1 MTNPQ
6 TIQAGGFDYRVVF
19 EDPAIPFEPFQALVR
34 SVALDET
41 TGLPLRI
48 QFTALPDQPFARGK
62 TAPDGLFCLMGY
74 PSQVLPDHANSAA
87 VLTLTLRAPGY
98 RDQPVSVN
106 VPAGAPLPIVA
117 PVVRM
122 RRVPVRLMGRI
133 TIDDTDRSPIA
144 GASVIS
150 VVDPDSPPPP
160 ESTELLRAPLR
171 FNHAPGINAQQR
183 VLNDVVLAPLRSLNA
198 DARAGSTVIVVN
210 NRQGLAAGQILQV
223 GSERYGEYVSVSAV
237 STTPANLSL
246 PGEVTL
252 GTGLVHS
259 FGTLTAIRV
268 YSLGALTG
276 VARSL
281 AHDASAGDGL
291 LIADGDL
298 PSGIVEIIDGPRT
311 ELVVVGALT
320 NMDGVYRFDGVG
332 DVAQLFLQFSA
343 LGFNT
348 PAKPTPWVINYESA
362 VNVVDYR
369 LSN

>member
-1 MTNPQ
+1 VTGPQ
-6 TIQAGGFDYRVVF
+6 IIQAGGFEYRVVF
-19 EDPAIPFEPFQALVR
+19 DDPAIPFEPFQALVR
-34 SVALDET
+34 SLALDET
-41 TGLPLRI
+41 TGLPLRA
-48 QFTALPDQPFARGK
+48 QFTALPDHPFARGK
-62 TAPDGLFCLMGY
+62 TAPDGLFCLMGS
-74 PSQVLPDHANSAA
+74 PSQVLPDHANTAA
-87 VLTLTLRAPGY
+87 ILTLTLRASGY
-98 RDQPVSVN
+98 RDQTVSVN

-117 PVVRM
+117 PVVQM
-122 RRVPVRLMGRI
+122 QRVPVRLMGRI
-133 TIDDTDRSPIA
+133 TTDDTARSPIA

-150 VVDPDSPPPP
+150 VIDPDSPPPL
-160 ESTELLRAPLR
+160 ERTELLRAPLR
-171 FNHAPGINAQQR
+171 FNHAAGTNAQQR
-183 VLNDVVLAPLRSLNA
+183 VLNDVVLAPPRSLYA
-198 DARAGSTVIVVN
+198 DVRAGSTIIVVN

-252 GTGLVHS
+252 STGLAHS
-259 FGTLTAIRV
+259 FKALTAIRV

-281 AHDASAGDGL
+281 AHDAFAGDGL
-291 LIADGDL
+291 LIPNGDL
-298 PSGIVEIIDGPRT
+298 PSGIVEIIDGPHT

-332 DVAQLFLQFSA
+332 HVAQLFLQFSA
-343 LGFNT
+343 LGYNT

-362 VNVVDYR
+362 VNVVDCR